1 MHILIFLIFFMF
13 SQAIAD
19 EWITIVPLPHC
30 AEFKVQYQF
39 NGRYHIRYQEK
50 LYSDFK
56 IFPKTLEN
64 INDLSSLTDELVE
77 ASYNY
82 CPMSIN
88 LTEID
93 GELVCARDELSSKPF
108 GNDYTK
114 LLQDMIS
121 AIDKKGDNCKDVI
134 PLINLQN
141 ELAQLD
147 QNKLLSFDKT
157 FNLVKLVTGKKT
169 NKLIDHYY
177 ECGAE
182 KGSQQL
188 IENLILIEGKK
199 ACLYPA
205 PPGILDFEKAKEI
218 AREVAKRYPGKGL
231 LELNSEKNNI
241 IKDTVTGF
249 VNAALNQQV
258 NAIFGNEFDSKSF
271 VDNLDVSKKIKNM
284 DADKVQEYT
293 TYGLSV
299 DAPLEIIDKGLPIL
313 IEKNFSK
320 MLPQNMSKE
329 EKASYLKNDISNL
342 IKKDYES
349 CIKDFKVRVDFPSK
363 KSTKKLIKY
372 RKNLEKD
379 FCKTN
384 PIECNKQGCGKTK
397 NFGTLRKDIKDKNI
411 IQACLFKG
419 ITLAI
424 KPILKKIVLAQRDEF
439 KDKFTMSEKTAHKIS
454 DHAYKNIHHCA
465 DKKIKKIAGKNYKSK
480 FTINVEALYHVDTKE
495 YTKAVL
501 ECSKQTE
508 LDLTKL
514 FAKMMITNM
523 EVVNKTFKDKKSVI
537 LFDQI
542 YNKGA
547 YDFADRVASNALN
560 KCLTAQRE
568 RVGLT
573 KTSAISCRPII
584 EMEAG
589 KELIDK
595 ALESTMVGANVDILK
610 TKTILKDFNG
620 CADRAI
626 SFGTHSMFNKNSEY
640 PIMNPEQGEDYLNK
654 NHDFYECI
662 QDSIVKVSEEVTD
675 QSLDDME
682 IKLNSK
688 EPKLK
693 DPEYFKSLKPKLKSM
708 VSRCFNSKMGEIKSW
723 REFQDFNKSKGLEN
737 LKTKCTLIANNYAL
751 PKIII
756 NETEQQLSPVAE
768 SKISDIS
775 VSKIAL
781 MLKDKYKIKIS
792 PKTRDGNEKIILEA
806 FRKFQKLNPGQDIE
820 QFIKSYSKDA
830 QLETINS
837 IRDSI
842 LETVITNSRPGFDFT
857 DLGEALPAG
866 CMNTIYT
873 DQKENLNKLIKMIKD
888 APKEEGVPKKNLK
901 LLFSDMLKKGLIWS
915 KQQGRYYEYVE
926 KVKDLCK
933 NPQDYRDVQSFAKI
947 GIADDMLMSVIEV
960 KVKESLINAAVQQCY
975 DELEK
980 QNITLPIQTQTMF
993 CSEKPMT
1000 NLELKAFKKA
1010 LFSGSKSPEEKSIL
1024 DFTLNR
1030 KFQFMYQ
1037 IHNDLRRS
1045 DLEKMFYKDRT
1056 TLDYIYANFDKIVSK
1071 DEGTINKMTEISAE
1085 KLFEDRSP
1093 TSFASKFAENQ
1104 IVSAIGITGI
1114 PQGKESIKA
1123 KVENLGYIKG
1133 LFKDTIKPEAK
1144 KEFFNRWNH
1153 SGVSHYLDWKNLPQ
1167 EKREIIISEL
1177 LRTNIHP
1184 RLDKSLTEE
1193 ERDLKKLPMVAMVK
1207 DHVKNYKHFKNP
1219 KYNSKAIGRAKAS
1232 QKMKGVEEKL
1242 SFTEMI
1248 AHDINTGVKD
1258 KVIDSVFDSLN
1269 PFK

>member
-1 MHILIFLIFFMF
+1 MYTLIFLIFFMF

-30 AEFKVQYQF
+30 TEFKVQYQF

-56 IFPKTLEN
+56 VFPKTLEN

-82 CPMSIN
+82 CPMSIT

-93 GELVCARDELSSKPF
+93 GEFVCARDELSSKPF
-108 GNDYTK
+108 GNEYTK

-134 PLINLQN
+134 PLITLQN
-141 ELAQLD
+141 EISQLD
-147 QNKLLSFDKT
+147 QDKLLSFDKT
-157 FNLVKLVTGKKT
+157 FNIAKLITGNKT
-169 NKLIDHYY
+169 DKLIDHFY

-218 AREVAKRYPGKGL
+218 AREVAKKYPNKGL
-231 LELNSEKNNI
+231 LDLNSKKSNI
-241 IKDTVTGF
+241 VKDTVTSF
-249 VNAALNQQV
+249 VDAALNQQV
-258 NAIFGNEFDSKSF
+258 KAIFGNQFDSKSF
-271 VDNLDVSKKIKNM
+271 VDGLDVSKKIKSM

-299 DAPLEIIDKGLPIL
+299 DAPLEIIDKGLPFL
-313 IEKNFSK
+313 IEKNFSG

-329 EKASYLKNDISNL
+329 QKSSYLKNDISNI

-349 CIKDFKVRVDFPSK
+349 CIQDFKTRVDFPSK
-363 KSTKKLIKY
+363 RSTKKLIKY

-379 FCKTN
+379 FCRTN
-384 PIECNKQGCGKTK
+384 PTECKKQGCGKTK

-411 IQACLFKG
+411 VQACLFKG

-439 KDKFTMSEKTAHKIS
+439 KDKFAMSEKTANKIS
-454 DHAYKNIHHCA
+454 DHAYNNIHHCA
-465 DKKIKKIAGKNYKSK
+465 DKKIKKLARKNYTSK
-480 FTINVEALYHVDTKE
+480 FTKNVEALYHVDTKE

-523 EVVNKTFKDKKSVI
+523 EIVNKTFKDKKSVI
-537 LFDQI
+537 LFDEI

-547 YDFADRVASNALN
+547 YDFADRAASNALSR
-560 KCLTAQRE
+560 CLSAQRE

-573 KTSAISCRPII
+573 KTSAISCQPII

-595 ALESTMVGANVDILK
+595 ALESTMVKANVDILK
-610 TKTILKDFNG
+610 TKTILKDFQS
-620 CADRAI
+620 CTDRALA
-626 SFGTHSMFNKNSEY
+626 SGAHSMFNKNSEH
-640 PIMNPEQGEDYLNK
+640 PIMNPEQGKEYLNK

-662 QDSIVKVSEEVTD
+662 QDSILKVSMEVTD

-682 IKLNSK
+682 NKLNSK

-693 DPEYFKSLKPKLKSM
+693 NPLYFKSLKPKLKSI
-708 VSRCFNSKMGEIKSW
+708 VSRCFNNKMSEIKSW
-723 REFQDFNKSKGLEN
+723 KEFQDFNKSKGLEN
-737 LKTKCTLIANNYAL
+737 LKTKCTEIATNYAL

-756 NETEQQLSPVAE
+756 SETEEQLFPVVE
-768 SKISDIS
+768 TKISDIS
-775 VSKIAL
+775 ISKIAL
-781 MLKDKYKIKIS
+781 MLKEKYKIKIS
-792 PKTRDGNEKIILEA
+792 QKSRNGNEQIILEA
-806 FRKFQKLNPGQDIE
+806 FKKYQKINPGKDIE

-830 QLETINS
+830 QIVTIDS

-842 LETVITNSRPGFDFT
+842 LENVISNSKPGFDFS
-857 DLGEALPAG
+857 DLGEALPTS
-866 CMNTIYT
+866 CLNTIYT
-873 DQKENLNKLIKMIKD
+873 DQRENLNKLIKMIKD
-888 APKEEGVPKKNLK
+888 APKEKGAPKKNLK
-901 LLFSDMLKKGLIWS
+901 LFFSDLLQKGLIWS
-915 KQQGRYYEYVE
+915 QQQGRYYEFVE
-926 KVKDLCK
+926 KIKDLCQ
-933 NPQDYRDVQSFAKI
+933 NPQNYKDLQSFAKM
-947 GIADDMLMSVIEV
+947 GIADDMIMNVIEV
-960 KVKESLINAAVQQCY
+960 KVKEALTKAAVKQCY

-980 QNITLPIQTQTMF
+980 QNIRLPIQTQTML

-1000 NLELKAFKKA
+1000 NQELKAFKQI
-1010 LFSGSKSPEEKSIL
+1010 LFSSASSPEERAIL

-1037 IHNDLRRS
+1037 IHNDIRRS
-1045 DLEKMFYKDRT
+1045 DLEEMFYKDRT
-1056 TLDYIYANFDKIVSK
+1056 TLEFIYANFDKIASK
-1071 DEGTINKMTEISAE
+1071 NEETINKMTLISAK
-1085 KLFEDRSP
+1085 KLFEDKSP
-1093 TSFASKFAENQ
+1093 NSFASKFSENQ

-1123 KVENLGYIKG
+1123 KVENLGLIKG
-1133 LFKDTIKPEAK
+1133 IFKDTIKPEAK

-1167 EKREIIISEL
+1167 VKRETMINEL

-1184 RLDKSLTEE
+1184 RLDNSLTED
-1193 ERDLKKLPMVAMVK
+1193 ERDIKKLPMIVMVK

-1219 KYNSKAIGRAKAS
+1219 KYNTKAIGRAKVS
-1232 QKMKGVEEKL
+1232 QKMKGVKEKL

-1248 AHDINTGVKD
+1248 AHDINIGVKD
-1258 KVIDSVFDSLN
+1258 TIIDSMLDSIN
-1269 PFK
+1269 PFN